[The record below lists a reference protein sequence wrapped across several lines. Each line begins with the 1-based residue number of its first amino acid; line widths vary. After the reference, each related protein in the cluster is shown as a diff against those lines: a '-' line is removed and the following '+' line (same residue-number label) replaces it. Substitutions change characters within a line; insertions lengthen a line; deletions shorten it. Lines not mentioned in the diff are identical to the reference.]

1 MRFTTLVW
9 KSVLRRPFRSTLTIS
24 GVAVAVAAVVTLVGI
39 AHGFEG
45 SLLKVYEQHAIDLVV
60 MRAGVSQRMSSSL
73 DRKLAGKIRRLE
85 NVASVTPVLF
95 EVVSLEDYDAIG
107 VTIQGYPLD
116 APYFEQIKFVAGRR
130 PQAGDKRVV
139 MLGRVLA
146 ESVRKKVGDSL
157 DVVEGQPF
165 RVIGIY
171 ESYNVFENGSMI
183 MEIDELSRLMGR
195 EGDATFFMVTARRT
209 DKAAIEALRKRIK
222 GLQQG
227 VDAMPGKEY
236 ADTASELRLA
246 RSAAWLTSTV
256 ALFVG
261 AIGTLNTMVMSVFER
276 VQEIGVLRAIGWRK
290 SRVMRWIMLESL
302 LLAAIGAVLGSLIG
316 AAVTRFLSTLPSAAR
331 LVSGE
336 IEPSIIAQ
344 GFAIALGV
352 GLLGGAY
359 PAYRA
364 SRFLPTEAL
373 RQG

>member
-9 KSVLRRPFRSTLTIS
+9 KSILRRPFRSTLTVS

-39 AHGFEG
+39 AHGFSG
-45 SLLKVYEQHAIDLVV
+45 SLLKVYKQHAVDLVV
-60 MRAGVSQRMSSSL
+60 VRGGVAQRMTGSL
-73 DRKLAGKIRRLE
+73 DRKLAGKIGRLE

-95 EVVSLEDYDAIG
+95 EVVSLENSDAIG

-116 APYFEQIKFVAGRR
+116 APYFEQIKIDSGRR
-130 PQAGDKRVV
+130 PQRGDQRVV
-139 MLGRVLA
+139 LLGRVLA
-146 ESVRKKVGDSL
+146 DSLQKKVGDSL
-157 DVVEGQPF
+157 EVVEGEAF
-165 RVIGIY
+165 RIIGVY

-183 MEIDELSRLMGR
+183 MDIDELGRLMGR
-195 EGDATFFMVTARRT
+195 QGDATFFMVTAERN
-209 DKAAIEALRKRIK
+209 DKAAIDSLRKRIN

-227 VDAMPGKEY
+227 LDAMPGKEY
-236 ADTASELRLA
+236 ADTASELKIA

-256 ALFVG
+256 ALIVG

-290 SRVMRWIMLESL
+290 SRVMRWIILESL
-302 LLAAIGAVLGSLIG
+302 LLALMGAVLGTLVG
-316 AAVTRFLSTLPSAAR
+316 AAATRFLSTLPAAAR

-336 IEPSIIAQ
+336 IEPAIIAQ

-373 RQG
+373 RHG

>member
-9 KSVLRRPFRSTLTIS
+9 KSVLRRPFRSTLTVS

-39 AHGFEG
+39 AHGFSG
-45 SLLKVYEQHAIDLVV
+45 SLLKVYKQHAVDLVV
-60 MRAGVSQRMSSSL
+60 VRGGVAQRMTGSL

-95 EVVSLEDYDAIG
+95 EVVSLENSDAIG

-116 APYFEQIKFVAGRR
+116 APYFEQVKIVAGRR
-130 PQAGDKRVV
+130 PQHGDKRTVL
-139 MLGRVLA
+139 LGRVLA
-146 ESVRKKVGDSL
+146 DSLQKKVGDSL
-157 DVVEGQPF
+157 EVIEGEAF
-165 RVIGIY
+165 RILGVY

-183 MEIDELSRLMGR
+183 MDIDELGRLMGR
-195 EGDATFFMVTARRT
+195 QGDATFFMVTAERN
-209 DKAAIEALRKRIK
+209 DKAAVEALRKRIN
-222 GLQQG
+222 GVQQG
-227 VDAMPGKEY
+227 LDAMPGKEY
-236 ADTASELRLA
+236 ADTASELKIA

-256 ALFVG
+256 ALIVG

-276 VQEIGVLRAIGWRK
+276 VREIGLLRAIGWRK
-290 SRVMRWIMLESL
+290 SRVMGWIILESL
-302 LLAAIGAVLGSLIG
+302 LLALMGAVLGTLVG
-316 AAVTRFLSTLPSAAR
+316 AAATRFLSTLPAAAR

-336 IEPSIIAQ
+336 IEPAIIAQ

-373 RQG
+373 RHG

>member
-9 KSVLRRPFRSTLTIS
+9 KSVLRRPFRSTLTVT
-24 GVAVAVAAVVTLVGI
+24 GVAIAVAAVVTLVGI
-39 AHGFEG
+39 AHGFSG
-45 SLLKVYEQHAIDLVV
+45 SLLEVYKQHAVDLVV
-60 MRAGVSQRMSSSL
+60 VRGGVAQRMTGSL
-73 DRKLAGKIRRLE
+73 DRKLADKIGGLE

-95 EVVSLEDYDAIG
+95 EVVSLEDSDAIG

-116 APYFEQIKFVAGRR
+116 APYFEQVKIVAGGR
-130 PQAGDKRVV
+130 PQRGDQHALL
-139 MLGRVLA
+139 LGRVLA
-146 ESVRKKVGDSL
+146 DSLQKKVGDSL
-157 DVVEGQPF
+157 EVVEGESY
-165 RVIGIY
+165 RIIGVY

-183 MEIDELSRLMGR
+183 MDIDELARLMGR
-195 EGDATFFMVTARRT
+195 QGDATFFMVTAERN
-209 DKAAIEALRKRIK
+209 DKAAVEALRKRIN

-227 VDAMPGKEY
+227 LDAMPGKEY
-236 ADTASELRLA
+236 ADTASELKLA

-256 ALFVG
+256 ALIVG

-302 LLAAIGAVLGSLIG
+302 LLSLLGAVLGALIG
-316 AAVTRFLSTLPSAAR
+316 AAATRFLSTLPASAR

-336 IEPSIIAQ
+336 IEPAVVAQ